1 MKVLIDLSFIRN
13 ADLSIGFSRVSVLL
27 VSSFLKLRSFD
38 DFILLIDNSSK
49 DYFTARFSKCR
60 IFSFNFKTVF
70 WGSLHF
76 WILKRKISKIINDYK
91 IGLFFCPFIS
101 ARSVLPRNLNAIGIL
116 HDVQKLKIVSD
127 SFLVALAY
135 KYFMFFQISRF
146 DQIITISNSEKKH
159 ILDMIPK
166 LFNKIQVVHNG
177 VETCAFTKKVKEVPQ
192 NCKYILDINTLFEYK
207 NALTL
212 IKAFEI
218 IKDEIPHILILKGK
232 ITSYWSE
239 VLQPYIVEH
248 NLQTRVIL
256 IDRIL
261 EDSEVAYLYQNA
273 DVFVSPSLMEGFGL
287 TPVEAAI
294 YGTPVICSDIDTLR
308 EATMELVD
316 YFSPMDYQQLSCI
329 LKLKLQKKD
338 KAKLQSISKKLSSEY
353 SLLEQAKRFLKIFDE
368 YENNNSNTS
377 I

>member
-1 MKVLIDLSFIRN
+1 M
-13 ADLSIGFSRVSVLL
+13 
-27 VSSFLKLRSFD
+27 SSFLKLRSCD

-60 IFSFNFKTVF
+60 IFSFDFKTVF

-101 ARSVLPRNLNAIGIL
+101 ARSVLPRNLNGIGIL
-116 HDVQKLKIVSD
+116 HDVQKLKIFSD

-135 KYFMFFQISRF
+135 KYFMLFQISRF

-192 NCKYILDINTLFEYK
+192 DCKYILDINTLFEYK

-232 ITSYWSE
+232 ITSYWNE

>member
-1 MKVLIDLSFIRN
+1 M
-13 ADLSIGFSRVSVLL
+13 
-27 VSSFLKLRSFD
+27 
-38 DFILLIDNSSK
+38 
-49 DYFTARFSKCR
+49 
-60 IFSFNFKTVF
+60 
-70 WGSLHF
+70 
-76 WILKRKISKIINDYK
+76 
-91 IGLFFCPFIS
+91 
-101 ARSVLPRNLNAIGIL
+101 
-116 HDVQKLKIVSD
+116 
-127 SFLVALAY
+127 
-135 KYFMFFQISRF
+135 
-146 DQIITISNSEKKH
+146 
-159 ILDMIPK
+159 
-166 LFNKIQVVHNG
+166 
-177 VETCAFTKKVKEVPQ
+177 
-192 NCKYILDINTLFEYK
+192 FEYK

-232 ITSYWSE
+232 ITSYWNE

-353 SLLEQAKRFLKIFDE
+353 SLLEQAKNSVPIYPKKGLHILCAIAFIILCPLSIPAQCECMIICGTFSLLAAHPSTNILKA
-368 YENNNSNTS
+368 TS
-377 I
+377 E

>member
-1 MKVLIDLSFIRN
+1 MGQIVQF
-13 ADLSIGFSRVSVLL
+13 
-27 VSSFLKLRSFD
+27 
-38 DFILLIDNSSK
+38 
-49 DYFTARFSKCR
+49 ARGDR
-60 IFSFNFKTVF
+60 
-70 WGSLHF
+70 
-76 WILKRKISKIINDYK
+76 R
-91 IGLFFCPFIS
+91 
-101 ARSVLPRNLNAIGIL
+101 
-116 HDVQKLKIVSD
+116 
-127 SFLVALAY
+127 
-135 KYFMFFQISRF
+135 
-146 DQIITISNSEKKH
+146 
-159 ILDMIPK
+159 
-166 LFNKIQVVHNG
+166 
-177 VETCAFTKKVKEVPQ
+177 TCA
-192 NCKYILDINTLFEYK
+192 
-207 NALTL
+207 AL